1 MAIAKDLANAS
12 KSMSVTSSVE
22 VPNLNSYIGHGPD
35 PRMNPRLATVI
46 SAAKKIGTPKA
57 TIEKS
62 IAIGQG
68 ISLSGATLENVMVE
82 AMMPPSVALLIECQT
97 DSRKR
102 TLDNLRYVIH
112 KAGGSVTPTS
122 HLFERKGRIVFE
134 KSEEIGEVEAIDLAI
149 EAGALDVDV
158 SLEDGNEELIV
169 LTEPT
174 ELTEISNALAQSL
187 GLRLKSSDIIW
198 DPREDLIV
206 NVESSE
212 GLNELIGKYHAC
224 YKAA

>member
-22 VPNLNSYIGHGPD
+22 APNLNSHIGHGPD

-57 TIEKS
+57 TIERS

-68 ISLSGATLENVMVE
+68 ISLSGASLENVMVE
-82 AMMPPSVALLIECQT
+82 AMIPPSVALVIECQT
-97 DSRKR
+97 DSKKR
-102 TLDNLRYVIH
+102 TLENLRYVIH
-112 KAGGSVTPTS
+112 KAGGSLTPTS
-122 HLFERKGRIVFE
+122 HLFKRKGRIVFE

-169 LTEPT
+169 LTE
-174 ELTEISNALAQSL
+174 LTGLTHIANALVQSS
-187 GLRLKSSDIIW
+187 GLKLKSSDIIW
-198 DPREDLIV
+198 DPKEDLIV
-206 NVESSE
+206 NIESSE
-212 GLNELIGKYHAC
+212 GLNELIGKRHDC
-224 YKAA
+224 SKAA

>member
-1 MAIAKDLANAS
+1 MAIAKDLVNAS
-12 KSMSVTSSVE
+12 KSMSVASSGE
-22 VPNLNSYIGHGPD
+22 AAKLNSHIGHGPD

-68 ISLSGATLENVMVE
+68 ISLSGAPLENVMVE
-82 AMMPPSVALLIECQT
+82 AIIPPSVALIIECQT
-97 DSRKR
+97 DSKKR
-102 TLDNLRYVIH
+102 TLENLRYIIH

-122 HLFERKGRIVFE
+122 HLFERKGRIVFK
-134 KSEEIGEVEAIDLAI
+134 KSIELGEVEAIDLAI
-149 EAGALDVDV
+149 EAGALDVNV
-158 SLEDGNEELIV
+158 SLEDESEELIV

-174 ELTEISNALAQSL
+174 GLTEIVNALAHSS
-187 GLRLKSSDIIW
+187 GLELKSSDIVW

-212 GLNELIGKYHAC
+212 GLNDLVGMCHAC
-224 YKAA
+224 PKAS

>member
-22 VPNLNSYIGHGPD
+22 APNLNPRIGHGPD

-68 ISLSGATLENVMVE
+68 ISLSGASLENVMVE
-82 AMMPPSVALLIECQT
+82 AMIPSSVALVIECQT
-97 DSRKR
+97 DSKKR
-102 TLDNLRYVIH
+102 TLENLRHVIH
-112 KAGGSVTPTS
+112 KAGGLLTSTS

-158 SLEDGNEELIV
+158 SVEDGTKELIV
-169 LTEPT
+169 LTELT
-174 ELTEISNALAQSL
+174 GLTEIANALVRSS
-187 GLRLKSSDIIW
+187 GLKLKSSDIIW
-198 DPREDLIV
+198 DPKEDLIT

-212 GLNELIGKYHAC
+212 GLNELIGKCYAC
-224 YKAA
+224 SEAA

>member
-1 MAIAKDLANAS
+1 MAIAKELANAS
-12 KSMSVTSSVE
+12 KSMPVTSSVE
-22 VPNLNSYIGHGPD
+22 AQNLNSHIGHGPD

-46 SAAKKIGTPKA
+46 SAAKKMGTPKA

-82 AMMPPSVALLIECQT
+82 AMIPPSVALIIECQT
-97 DSRKR
+97 DSKKR
-102 TLDNLRYVIH
+102 TLENLRYVIH
-112 KAGGSVTPTS
+112 KAAGSVAPTS
-122 HLFERKGRIVFE
+122 HLFKRKGRIVFE
-134 KSEEIGEVEAIDLAI
+134 KSEEVGQVEAIDLAI

-158 SLEDGNEELIV
+158 SSEDGNEELIV

-174 ELTEISNALAQSL
+174 ELTEVANALAQSS
-187 GLRLKSSDIIW
+187 GLNLKSSDIIW
-198 DPREDLIV
+198 DPREDLTV
-206 NVESSE
+206 NVEFSE
-212 GLNELIGKYHAC
+212 ELNGLVGKCCAW